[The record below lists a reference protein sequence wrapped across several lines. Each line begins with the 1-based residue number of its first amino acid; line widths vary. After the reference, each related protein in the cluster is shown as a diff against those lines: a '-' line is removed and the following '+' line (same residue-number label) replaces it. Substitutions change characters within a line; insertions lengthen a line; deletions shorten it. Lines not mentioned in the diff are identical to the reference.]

1 MLYIKPNKM
10 TLPLCL
16 CAVLALLSPVLAQAE
31 TSYESGEIS
40 ASRAADQRA
49 ALAKKA
55 EARKKRA
62 AERQKAAEVQKA
74 TEAQKDAESQ
84 KENAPA
90 K

>member
-1 MLYIKPNKM
+1 MLYIKSNKI

-16 CAVLALLSPVLAQAE
+16 CVILALLSPVLTQAE
-31 TSYESGEIS
+31 ATYESGDI
-40 ASRAADQRA
+40 AATRAADQRA

-55 EARKKRA
+55 EERKKRA
-62 AERQKAAEVQKA
+62 AERQKAAE
-74 TEAQKDAESQ
+74 AQKDAEGQ

>member
-1 MLYIKPNKM
+1 MLYIKSNKM

-16 CAVLALLSPVLAQAE
+16 CVILALLSPAPTQAE
-31 TSYESGEIS
+31 TTYESGEIS
-40 ASRAADQRA
+40 ATRAADQRA

-55 EARKKRA
+55 EERKKRA
-62 AERQKAAEVQKA
+62 TERQKAAEAQKA
-74 TEAQKDAESQ
+74 VEVQKDAEGQ